1 MTLTAV
7 QGYTFIGF
15 NLAIENED
23 SKYTSDSSKLGHW
36 EIVDPAETRYS
47 DKCANLMTH
56 TNTLPKSRIQ
66 VVWTAPPPGAGCVLF
81 RATVI
86 EHRDVWYM
94 DDGFLTK
101 QFCEEQQDDIDNQ
114 PAVLQDCCACDEAK
128 YELVFE
134 GKWSRH
140 THPKDFPANNWKTY
154 FSDIIGASHTIKY
167 RFWEYGQ
174 MASDGLR
181 EVAEHGSTRTLE
193 AELKQQSEEIRTIIK
208 ARGIAYPNV
217 TGKTFA
223 VFRVDAAHHL
233 ISLVSMVNPSPDWI
247 VGVSGL
253 ELCLPNCSWVE
264 YKVHNLYPW
273 DAGTDAG
280 PSYMS
285 ADQPQVPPDVI
296 RRIKSNFPNDLRSPF
311 YDPTGTPM
319 KPMAKLHITRRRL
332 YEKVCE
338 NQDTFDGSQGGNGGG
353 DPSASECAV
362 TNWGRWSACDRRCGQ
377 GKKTRTRFYKN
388 EAAALNFN
396 CDVKLEE
403 EMPCEGKSCGGGD
416 SGGDGG
422 EENPDLPVTL
432 PEFSDDPDCE
442 LTDWKLGTC
451 NVTCGSGYL
460 IKTRQFKKRKAKKK
474 CRVSF
479 CGYNLEL

>member
-1 MTLTAV
+1 
-7 QGYTFIGF
+7 
-15 NLAIENED
+15 
-23 SKYTSDSSKLGHW
+23 
-36 EIVDPAETRYS
+36 
-47 DKCANLMTH
+47 MTH
-56 TNTLPKSRIQ
+56 KNLIPKSRIQ

-81 RATVI
+81 RAMVI
-86 EHRDVWYM
+86 EHHDVWYM

-101 QFCEEQQDDIDNQ
+101 QFCEEQPDDIDNQ
-114 PAVLQDCCACDEAK
+114 PPVLEECCACDEAK

-154 FSDIIGASHTIKY
+154 FSDIIGASHSIHY

-174 MASDGLR
+174 MASEGLQ

-233 ISLVSMVNPSPDWI
+233 ISLVSMINPSPDWI

-264 YKVHNLYPW
+264 YKEHNLYPW

-296 RRIKSNFPNDLRSPF
+296 RRLKSNFPNDLRSPF
-311 YDPTGTPM
+311 YDPTGSSM

-332 YEKVCE
+332 YEKVC
-338 NQDTFDGSQGGNGGG
+338 DTGEESRSPEGKD
-353 DPSASECAV
+353 ASECTV
-362 TNWGRWSACDRRCGQ
+362 TNFGKWSPCNRKCGTGRM
-377 GKKTRTRFYKN
+377 TRTRFYKN
-388 EAAALNFN
+388 EDAARNFN
-396 CDVKLEE
+396 CDVVLEE
-403 EMPCEGKSCGGGD
+403 EKPCQGVSCGGRNYQENGD
-416 SGGDGG
+416 FEPPD
-422 EENPDLPVTL
+422 EEKPNFPTPL
-432 PEFSDDPDCE
+432 PESNDDPNCE
-442 LTDWKLGTC
+442 LTDWKIGPC
-451 NVTCGSGYL
+451 NSTCGSGFL
-460 IKTRQFKKRKAKKK
+460 VKTRTFKRKRYKKK
-474 CRVSF
+474 CLVSILF
-479 CGYNLEL
+479 LYDRSAPPNKKGRLVRYFHNTSCFVKSTKGGERISRKEEMD

>member
-1 MTLTAV
+1 
-7 QGYTFIGF
+7 
-15 NLAIENED
+15 
-23 SKYTSDSSKLGHW
+23 
-36 EIVDPAETRYS
+36 
-47 DKCANLMTH
+47 MTH
-56 TNTLPKSRIQ
+56 TNTLPKSRIH
-66 VVWTAPPPGAGCVLF
+66 VVWTAPPPGTGCVLF

-101 QFCEEQQDDIDNQ
+101 QFCEEQQDDVDNQ
-114 PAVLQDCCACDEAK
+114 PAVLEECCACDEAK

-154 FSDIIGASHTIKY
+154 FSDIIGASHKVGYT
-167 RFWEYGQ
+167 FWEYGK
-174 MASDGLR
+174 MASDGLK

-193 AELKQQSEEIRTIIK
+193 AELKDRSDSIRTIIK

-223 VFRVDAAHHL
+223 VFRVDKIHHL
-233 ISLVSMVNPSPDWI
+233 ISLVSMINPSPDWI

-296 RRIKSNFPNDLRSPF
+296 RRIRPNFPNDLRSPF
-311 YDPTGTPM
+311 YDPNAAPM

-338 NQDTFDGSQGGNGGG
+338 PEEKSDSSESESPAIEPN
-353 DPSASECAV
+353 PSESECAT
-362 TNWGRWSACDRRCGQ
+362 TNWSKWSRCDRKCGA
-377 GKKTRTRFYKN
+377 GKQTKTRLYKN
-388 EAAALNFN
+388 EDAARNYGCNVNMFAEKN
-396 CDVKLEE
+396 CT
-403 EMPCEGKSCGGGD
+403 GKSCG
-416 SGGDGG
+416 DGG
-422 EENPDLPVTL
+422 ENYNNNNENSDDNMNSPMNLIG
-432 PEFSDDPDCE
+432 DDPDCE
-442 LTDWKLGTC
+442 LTDWKVEAC
-451 NVTCGSGYL
+451 NVSCGSGFRL
-460 IKTRQFKKRKAKKK
+460 KTRTFKNRKYAKK
-474 CRVSF
+474 CRVSV
-479 CGYNLEL
+479 CGFIARISSSG